1 MERTSIRGKIIEFLS
16 TQEEIDAHQKG
27 VEEYESE
34 KLMERLSGEE
44 SARTFRLLDKIV
56 VVGCGGTGSWLIP
69 KLAKTINDMKRK
81 NLLSHKFSL
90 ILVDGDTV
98 EPKNLIRQ
106 NFIESDIGSNKAEVM
121 ALRYGP
127 VMKDIEVQYL
137 DKYLTMKS
145 NSDPAHFTYIG
156 VLNSMIEHCDKVV
169 VFNLVDNQN
178 ARRAV
183 HSLSMSGWIVDIG
196 NELAHGQ
203 LFATPYG
210 RATNEEFWRL
220 KFFSMSPETLTEEE
234 EVKLYSCAEAD
245 TDEALEEQFLVAN
258 DTAALVGHNWL
269 CSFMSQPDSI
279 PARINFNCLPMP
291 TVEVVLK
298 NIAII

>member
-1 MERTSIRGKIIEFLS
+1 MRSDTIDGKLIKFLS
-16 TQEEIDAHQKG
+16 TQEEIDAHQAK
-27 VEEYESE
+27 VEEHESE
-34 KLMERLSGEE
+34 MMLKRLSGEDE
-44 SARTFRLLDKIV
+44 QRPGKLLDRIV

-81 NLLSHKFSL
+81 QMLSNKFSL

-98 EPKNLIRQ
+98 EDKNLIRQ
-106 NFIESDIGSNKAEVM
+106 NFIEPDIGSNKAEVM

-127 VMKDIEVQYL
+127 VMSDIPVRYI
-137 DKYLTMKS
+137 DKYLTIKT
-145 NSDPAHFTYIG
+145 NADPAHFVNIK
-156 VLNSMIEHCDKVV
+156 VLGEMIDGCSKVV
-169 VFNLVDNQN
+169 IFNLVDNQN

-183 HSLSMSGWIVDIG
+183 HSLRMNGWIVDIG
-196 NELAHGQ
+196 NELVHGQ

-210 RATNEEFWRL
+210 NATWTQYGEL
-220 KFFSMSPETLTEEE
+220 KFFSMSPETLEQDE

-245 TDEALEEQFLVAN
+245 VDEALEEQFLVAN

-269 CSFMSQPDSI
+269 CSLMSQPDSI

-291 TVEVVLK
+291 TVSVVLK
-298 NIAII
+298 NVAA

>member
-1 MERTSIRGKIIEFLS
+1 METISINEKLIKFLS
-16 TQEEIDAHQKG
+16 TQEEIDNHQKA
-27 VEEYESE
+27 VEKYEAE

-44 SARTFRLLDKIV
+44 LASGPVPLDKIV

-81 NLLSHKFSL
+81 NLLSQDFSL
-90 ILVDGDTV
+90 ILVDGDTA

-106 NFIESDIGSNKAEVM
+106 NFIEPDIGSNKAEVM

-127 VMKDIEVQYL
+127 VIKDIEVQYL
-137 DKYLTMKS
+137 DKYLTMKRGY
-145 NSDPAHFTYIG
+145 DPAHFVNIA
-156 VLNSMIEHCDKVV
+156 VLGNMIAHCNKVV

-183 HSLSMSGWIVDIG
+183 HSLPINGWVVDIG

-210 RATNEEFWRL
+210 RATTKEFDSL

-234 EVKLYSCAEAD
+234 EVKIYSCAEAD
-245 TDEALEEQFLVAN
+245 ADEALEEQFLVAN

-269 CSFMSQPDSI
+269 CSFMSKPDSI

-291 TVEVVLK
+291 TVRVALK
-298 NIAII
+298 TVATV